1 MVCSPSFLCSGGA
14 CAVDPASRWNVV
26 LDSLEV
32 ASTEFTGLA
41 WDPLGGAPDPIVQVR
56 VVSDTAIPVV
66 ENGPDD
72 VFSIT
77 YTAAPRTTNVR
88 ASDLLTLLRFDVFD
102 EDSDAND
109 FIGACRVSA
118 STVTAAFSESSQFL
132 NCPPDESTRNS
143 GFTLGWHLERF

>member
-1 MVCSPSFLCSGGA
+1 ML
-14 CAVDPASRWNVV
+14 
-26 LDSLEV
+26 
-32 ASTEFTGLA
+32 
-41 WDPLGGAPDPIVQVR
+41 VR
-56 VVSDTAIPVV
+56 VVSDTATPVI

-77 YTAAPRTTNVR
+77 YTSAPRTTNVR

-109 FIGACRVSA
+109 FVGACRISA
-118 STVTAAFSESSQFL
+118 STVTAAFSESPQFL
-132 NCPPDESTRNS
+132 NCPIEASTRNS